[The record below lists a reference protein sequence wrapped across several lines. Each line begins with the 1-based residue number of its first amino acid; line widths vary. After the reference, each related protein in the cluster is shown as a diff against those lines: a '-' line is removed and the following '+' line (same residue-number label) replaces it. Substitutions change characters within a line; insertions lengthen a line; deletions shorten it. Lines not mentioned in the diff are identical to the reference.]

1 KGKLSVT
8 VCNDL
13 KFGDGIAYNSYFPSA
28 TPQSIHVNTEKLQAI
43 DSIANDAVAKG
54 AFPGCVVL
62 AAKDGKII
70 YHKAF
75 GNTSTTSNQPVS

>member
-1 KGKLSVT
+1 
-8 VCNDL
+8 
-13 KFGDGIAYNSYFPSA
+13 YFPSA

-75 GNTSTTSNQPVS
+75 GNTSTTSNQPVSINTVYDLASVTKVSATTVSIM

>member
-1 KGKLSVT
+1 CYEDDDITQNTSADILQGKSQPKGKLSVT

-62 AAKDGKII
+62 A
-70 YHKAF
+70 
-75 GNTSTTSNQPVS
+75 